1 MAIMVIYIHIQYL
14 YIYSVY
20 IYSIYIQCVYIYI
33 HRVYIYTF
41 SLMILP
47 VKEPEPFIFAY
58 RLPKKNG
65 LSFAQL
71 KISHETGFPL
81 FWRHTHVVVKHNS
94 DINPKLSFPCVQCTW
109 VCLLKYTCY
118 YYNVLV
124 NHNVP
129 HKKITRI
136 GGLPYFQTSPHG
148 TALHIC

>member
-1 MAIMVIYIHIQYL
+1 MSPISLSSYLLRRFRMSLSGCDWHDEIIILDSGAEQSPICGCLKTILQWQSWLYIYIHTVSI

-20 IYSIYIQCVYIYI
+20 IYIQYIYIYSVYIYI
-33 HRVYIYTF
+33 YIYRVYIYIYTF

-81 FWRHTHVVVKHNS
+81 FLEAHPCGCQAQFRH
-94 DINPKLSFPCVQCTW
+94 
-109 VCLLKYTCY
+109 
-118 YYNVLV
+118 
-124 NHNVP
+124 
-129 HKKITRI
+129 
-136 GGLPYFQTSPHG
+136 
-148 TALHIC
+148 